1 MLVHLVVEARQVCTV
16 DGLWWKLLSR
26 ALIFVIPIAA
36 KSWGGGGGGG
46 AVLTSGQQSQMQM
59 LEERDTDFDKQLD
72 EIEEGIQDLAANAV
86 MQGEEV
92 KRQAVM
98 LGNVNNKMNRGN
110 ERVLNVNAKMTDT
123 LERVGRARD
132 KLCVDIMCVVL
143 MIVLATVIY
152 KFLV

>member
-1 MLVHLVVEARQVCTV
+1 MLVHLVVEARQVCIV
-16 DGLWWKLLSR
+16 SVLCWKLLPR
-26 ALIFVIPIAA
+26 VLIFVISLAA

-46 AVLTSGQQSQMQM
+46 SALTSGQQSQIQM
-59 LEERDTDFDKQLD
+59 LEERDADFDKQLD

-86 MQGEEV
+86 MQGQEV

-98 LGNVNNKMNRGN
+98 LGNVNNKMDRGN

-123 LERVGRARD
+123 LEQVGRARD
-132 KLCVDIMCVVL
+132 KICVDIMCVVL
-143 MIVLATVIY
+143 MIVLAAVIY